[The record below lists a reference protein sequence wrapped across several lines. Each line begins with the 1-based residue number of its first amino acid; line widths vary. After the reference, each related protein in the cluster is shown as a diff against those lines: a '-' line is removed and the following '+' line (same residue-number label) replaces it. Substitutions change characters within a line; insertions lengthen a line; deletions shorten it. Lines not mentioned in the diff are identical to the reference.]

1 MSQKIIVCKNIVKSF
16 LNPPVDILKSL
27 SFEIEKGEFVACT
40 GHSGSGKST
49 LLYVVSG
56 LDTLS
61 SGEVFLAGQNVHT
74 MKSKE
79 QHEFR
84 NSKIGFVFQFHYL
97 LPELTCLEN
106 IVFPA
111 KKSRKEKEKRKEALE
126 MIDIFGI
133 GDCKNKLP
141 SQISGGQQQR
151 VAIARALIMQPEILF
166 ADEPTGNLDS
176 LNGEKV
182 MNIFE
187 KINREFKTTILMVTH
202 EVDYAKRA
210 KRRIHLVDGNIVL
223 DERNEQGI
231 VL

>member
-1 MSQKIIVCKNIVKSF
+1 MSQKMIVGKNIVKSF
-16 LNPPVDILKSL
+16 SKPPIVILNSL
-27 SFEIEKGEFVACT
+27 NFEIEKGEFVACT

-56 LDTLS
+56 LDTIS
-61 SGEVFLAGQNVHT
+61 SGEVYLAGENIHT

-79 QHEFR
+79 QHLFR
-84 NSKIGFVFQFHYL
+84 NNKIGFVFQFHYL
-97 LPELTCLEN
+97 LTELTGLEN
-106 IVFPA
+106 MVFPA
-111 KKSRKEKEKRKEALE
+111 KKAKKEKEKKKEALE
-126 MIDIFGI
+126 MIDLFGI

-176 LNGEKV
+176 SNGEKV

-187 KINREFKTTILMVTH
+187 KINKEYKTTIMMVTH

-223 DERNEQGI
+223 DERNENGI
-231 VL
+231 RL